1 MNNKIVLDISGMHCA
16 SCALNIE
23 QSLKKVAGVIGSR
36 VNFASEKAYIEFD
49 PDRLNVQD
57 FIRIVEHSGYKAA
70 VPGTMDAEKES
81 RDKEVKALRTKFI
94 IALILSSILMVISMI
109 KHTQMVMPQFV
120 LSTAVLVCGY
130 QFFIRGITVVFKNK
144 QANMDTLVALGVGSA
159 YFYSLWA
166 SLFGGANLYY
176 ESAAFLLTFIL
187 LGKYLEAATKRK
199 TSQAIRRLW
208 GLRPKTA
215 LVIRE
220 DKEQEVAVED
230 LVIGDIIIVKPGQS
244 IPVDGKVMHGYSSV
258 DESMV
263 TGESL
268 PIEKTINS
276 MVIGGTINKS
286 GSFKFQAE
294 KIGKD
299 TILAQIIK
307 LVEEAQGS
315 KAPIQKLADKIS
327 GFFVPAVLLIGALT
341 FMIWFFL
348 GKNPDLALS
357 NFISVLIIA
366 CPCALGLA
374 TPTAVM
380 MGTGIGA
387 NNGILI
393 KNASSLEITHKSGVV
408 VFDKTGTLTEG
419 RPSLTDV
426 VLMRAKD
433 RREVL
438 KYAAIAE
445 KRSEHPLAEAIMA
458 EVKKEDLDIPDPD
471 LFNSLA
477 GKGVIARF
485 NSEVIILGNRR
496 LFGERKIYYSN
507 LEDKLAAL
515 EAQGKTVMMA
525 GYKNEILG
533 ILAFADTL
541 KETAKSTVEVLN
553 KMGKEVIM
561 ISGDNL
567 ATAKAIAKAAGIER
581 VLAEVLP
588 QDKVQEIKNIQAKG
602 STVVMVGDGIN
613 DAPALAQADV
623 GIAIGAGTDIAMESA
638 DIVLIRDDLL
648 GVILAIDLSRYT
660 LRKIR
665 QNLFWAFFYNS
676 ISIPVAAGLLY
687 PFFKILLN
695 PVVAALAMT
704 FSSVSVVVNSL
715 MMKRYCFRR

>member
-1 MNNKIVLDISGMHCA
+1 
-16 SCALNIE
+16 
-23 QSLKKVAGVIGSR
+23 
-36 VNFASEKAYIEFD
+36 
-49 PDRLNVQD
+49 
-57 FIRIVEHSGYKAA
+57 
-70 VPGTMDAEKES
+70 
-81 RDKEVKALRTKFI
+81 
-94 IALILSSILMVISMI
+94 
-109 KHTQMVMPQFV
+109 
-120 LSTAVLVCGY
+120 
-130 QFFIRGITVVFKNK
+130 
-144 QANMDTLVALGVGSA
+144 
-159 YFYSLWA
+159 
-166 SLFGGANLYY
+166 
-176 ESAAFLLTFIL
+176 
-187 LGKYLEAATKRK
+187 
-199 TSQAIRRLW
+199 
-208 GLRPKTA
+208 
-215 LVIRE
+215 
-220 DKEQEVAVED
+220 
-230 LVIGDIIIVKPGQS
+230 
-244 IPVDGKVMHGYSSV
+244 
-258 DESMV
+258 
-263 TGESL
+263 
-268 PIEKTINS
+268 
-276 MVIGGTINKS
+276 
-286 GSFKFQAE
+286 
-294 KIGKD
+294 
-299 TILAQIIK
+299 
-307 LVEEAQGS
+307 
-315 KAPIQKLADKIS
+315 
-327 GFFVPAVLLIGALT
+327 
-341 FMIWFFL
+341 
-348 GKNPDLALS
+348 
-357 NFISVLIIA
+357 
-366 CPCALGLA
+366 
-374 TPTAVM
+374 
-380 MGTGIGA
+380 
-387 NNGILI
+387 
-393 KNASSLEITHKSGVV
+393 
-408 VFDKTGTLTEG
+408 
-419 RPSLTDV
+419 
-426 VLMRAKD
+426 
-433 RREVL
+433 
-438 KYAAIAE
+438 
-445 KRSEHPLAEAIMA
+445 EHPLAEAIMA

-496 LFGERKIYYSN
+496 LFGERKIDYSN